1 MRLVKQVVVLLE
13 YCSIIEKNSQR
24 KITVEE
30 TIVEEQF
37 VTWTWLRRQLKERK
51 TEKTGLEFYF

>member
-1 MRLVKQVVVLLE
+1 MKLVKQVVVLLE

-30 TIVEEQF
+30 TIAEEQL
-37 VTWTWLRRQLKERK
+37 VIWLRRQLEERK

>member
-30 TIVEEQF
+30 TITEEQL
-37 VTWTWLRRQLKERK
+37 VTWSRRQLEERK
-51 TEKTGLEFYF
+51 TEKTALEFYF